1 MTVSLAYIR
10 VDVFDDSCNALAE
23 SMAVRNIA
31 VLLIEL
37 CIGLEHVVHPLCRR
51 CYQVDG
57 LLAEQYQYSSSC
69 IYVPVRH
76 CVSS

>member
-57 LLAEQYQYSSSC
+57 LLAEQTN
-69 IYVPVRH
+69 IPVH
-76 CVSS
+76 VSRCRLGTVL